1 MRTSEPPAARPL
13 SGIPGS
19 RSLVSRALPENH
31 QQTLQ
36 ELRRRIRACE
46 QGLPAD
52 ATPVLSTGAPAL
64 DALFPA
70 GGVRPGSLVEWLES
84 GPASGAALLS
94 LVAARQLHSESR
106 RGESGTSRSPRIVLI
121 DTRRELFPLSLERLG
136 FALEQLVLVRPAT
149 ERDALW
155 ACEEALRC
163 EGVGLVWA
171 QFERLTSTSFRRLQL
186 AAEESQGIGFLVR
199 PPQAR
204 SQPSWAEARLV
215 VQPRPSGETSPRFQI
230 DVASSHGRPRQSS
243 VTLQLDALHGTPH
256 EISPDVLPA
265 TFLPS
270 PSHNLHPAHSLP
282 LVSRLADST
291 PRLRQAGA

>member
-13 SGIPGS
+13 PGIPVS
-19 RSLVSRALPENH
+19 RSPVPQAFPENH

-106 RGESGTSRSPRIVLI
+106 RSPRIILI

-136 FALEQLVLVRPAT
+136 FSLEQLVLVRPAT

-186 AAEESQGIGFLVR
+186 AAEESQGVGFLVR

-215 VQPRPSGETSPRFQI
+215 VQPRPSGEASPRFQI

-265 TFLPS
+265 TIL

>member
-13 SGIPGS
+13 PGIPVS
-19 RSLVSRALPENH
+19 RSPAPRALPENH

-106 RGESGTSRSPRIVLI
+106 RSPRIILI

-215 VQPRPSGETSPRFQI
+215 VQPRPSGEASPRFQI

-243 VTLQLDALHGTPH
+243 VTLQLDALRGTPH
-256 EISPDVLPA
+256 EISPDVLPT